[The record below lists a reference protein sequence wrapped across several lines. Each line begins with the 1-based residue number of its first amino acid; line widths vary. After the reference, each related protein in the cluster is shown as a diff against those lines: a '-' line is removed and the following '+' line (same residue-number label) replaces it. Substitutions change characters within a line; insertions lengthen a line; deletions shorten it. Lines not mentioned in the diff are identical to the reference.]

1 VKSYPYEMGSDHDVF
16 NFFGIPSVMPI
27 TWPDKFYH
35 SSEDTIEK
43 ISKDSL
49 EIIGKAVL
57 STALALSKGGEKE
70 LKRFARAYIMKYL
83 GELNMERDLE
93 VAEKLVMDGLYRDSR
108 FLGLNIGH
116 KLKYEPW
123 LNWKKKGLISP
134 RSIMQIDKD
143 KGEKLAK
150 IFEDRK
156 TTILL
161 HELLMLGE
169 MLPKEE
175 AYTALKEEFGD
186 IDREKLERALEI
198 LKSLNIISF

>member
-1 VKSYPYEMGSDHDVF
+1 
-16 NFFGIPSVMPI
+16 
-27 TWPDKFYH
+27 
-35 SSEDTIEK
+35 
-43 ISKDSL
+43 
-49 EIIGKAVL
+49 
-57 STALALSKGGEKE
+57 
-70 LKRFARAYIMKYL
+70 
-83 GELNMERDLE
+83 
-93 VAEKLVMDGLYRDSR
+93 
-108 FLGLNIGH
+108 
-116 KLKYEPW
+116 
-123 LNWKKKGLISP
+123 
-134 RSIMQIDKD
+134 MQIDKD